1 MDLHASL
8 CPDACGVSRS
18 ETNWIS
24 PISCTDQRI
33 KLMNNIINVKALVNS
48 KSEQGQ
54 TESCNILLEKK
65 ENKTCEQE
73 KQKGKLQAIKIIIR

>member
-24 PISCTDQRI
+24 PISCTEQRI
-33 KLMNNIINVKALVNS
+33 KLMNNIINVKALLNS
-48 KSEQGQ
+48 KREQGQ
-54 TESCNILLEKK
+54 TESCNIFSKK
-65 ENKTCEQE
+65 KKTKYVNKNA
-73 KQKGKLQAIKIIIR
+73 GPVA